1 MKSSLYINYVENQF
15 EMSEK
20 ETNNVVDQTTVE
32 QIDIDIDDLFAG
44 AATASNITTSDQAK
58 TKKNVLS
65 NNTNVDMSFLED
77 DSTEEE
83 ELNAETNTEVSS
95 ETAEEI
101 ISDLDRDE
109 DDEADEP
116 KKRGRKKIEG
126 ISDVFSKLI
135 EDEMIIPFDDDK
147 TLDEYSAKDWQ
158 ELIQANLEERER
170 KVREE
175 TPQEFFQ
182 SLPEEL
188 QFAAK
193 YVADGGTDLKGLFA
207 ALASVE
213 ETRELDSSNEY
224 DQEVI
229 VREYL
234 RATGFGNDGEIQEE
248 IESWKDLGKLE
259 QQANKFK
266 PKLDKMQEQV
276 VAQRIQEQERRKAQQ
291 EAAAQKY
298 MDNVYETLKEGEING
313 IRLDKKTQS
322 MLYSGLVQPSY
333 PSVSG
338 KSTNL
343 LGHLLEKYQ
352 FVEPNYSLISEALWL
367 LSDPDSYRDK
377 IREQGKN
384 TAVENTVRQLKTE
397 QSKRSASTPMEERES
412 KPSSRKLNRPGNI
425 FKRF

>member
-1 MKSSLYINYVENQF
+1 MAAN
-15 EMSEK
+15 

-44 AATASNITTSDQAK
+44 AATAGNITTSADVKAK
-58 TKKNVLS
+58 TNVLS
-65 NNTNVDMSFLED
+65 NNNSLDMSFIEED
-77 DSTEEE
+77 DPEEETTEE
-83 ELNAETNTEVSS
+83 TG
-95 ETAEEI
+95 TAEDSVETVDTDDV
-101 ISDLDRDE
+101 ISSLDSE
-109 DDEADEP
+109 EEDEP

-126 ISDVFSKLI
+126 ISDVFSKLV
-135 EDEMIIPFDDDK
+135 EDQLIIPFDDEK
-147 TLDEYSAKDWQ
+147 GFDEYTAKDWQ

-207 ALASVE
+207 TLAAVE
-213 ETRELDSSNEY
+213 ETRDLDVREEY

-234 RATGFGNDGEIQEE
+234 RATGFGNDSEIQEE
-248 IESWKDLGKLE
+248 IDSWKDLGKLE
-259 QQANKFK
+259 QQASKFK

-276 VAQRIQEQERRKAQQ
+276 VAQRLQAQEQRKQQQ
-291 EAAAQKY
+291 EMAAQKY
-298 MDNVYETLKEGEING
+298 MDSVYETLKEGEING
-313 IRLDKKTQS
+313 IKLDKKTQS
-322 MLYSGLVQPSY
+322 MLYSGLVQPNY

-338 KSTNL
+338 KATNL

-367 LSDPDSYRDK
+367 LSDPDSYRDR

-397 QSKRSASTPMEERES
+397 QSKRSASTQLEERES
-412 KPSSRKLNRPGNI
+412 KPASRKLNRPGNI